1 MRQRFHCLISYLF
14 YILAFVQ
21 FHCQGAAMSE
31 GILEKRKGNFCQIQG
46 FKPSRRSLKA
56 IEEMNQ

>member
-1 MRQRFHCLISYLF
+1 
-14 YILAFVQ
+14 
-21 FHCQGAAMSE
+21 MSE